1 MKFLRV
7 SDYAEESECKRYT
20 ICAAKVLGIWTFQ
33 GWRRA
38 NMEGDI
44 GTLLTPA
51 RLTIAEDARKAC
63 AKDARR
69 LASEAKKKAQAE
81 AA

>member
-44 GTLLTPA
+44 GTRLTPT